1 MEEIVKAFEAKK
13 AEFEADRFWGDY
25 YEDYLM
31 QMKWIKPKRI
41 KDHEKY
47 EIEEVG
53 SWYEDEIISNIF
65 SDLIQQIPDVD
76 KKNARTYIIDHF
88 ENLEIPDKML
98 EKIALFLLFNV
109 ERQKDG
115 TVSEIVFQDYA
126 LNIYNGSK
134 YFYRDFEDVI
144 QYVLI
149 VKYDKIWEYA
159 MRNISKSIGE
169 ILEELLEA
177 KYMYFD
183 DLETH
188 YWIGET
194 IMESEKCILGCN
206 HMG

>member
-1 MEEIVKAFEAKK
+1 MEDILKAFEAKK
-13 AEFEADRFWGDY
+13 EEFKADRFWG
-25 YEDYLM
+25 EDYEYFLA
-31 QMKWIKPKRI
+31 QMKWIQPKRI

-53 SWYEDEIISNIF
+53 SWYEDEILSNIF
-65 SDLIQQIPDVD
+65 SDVIQQIPDIE
-76 KKNARTYIIDHF
+76 KKKAGKYIMEHYESLKIT
-88 ENLEIPDKML
+88 DKML
-98 EKIALFLLFNV
+98 EKVALFLLFNV

-115 TVSEIVFQDYA
+115 TVSEMVFQNYV
-126 LNIYNGSK
+126 LNVYNGDNW
-134 YFYRDFEDVI
+134 FYSGFDELV
-144 QYVLI
+144 QYILI
-149 VKYDKIWEYA
+149 ANYDAIWEYA
-159 MRNISKSIGE
+159 IKNINKSIGE
-169 ILEELLEA
+169 VLEELLEA